1 MFKIQFW
8 LWHHQT
14 WYAILF
20 RELLSAELL
29 QSAAKLARRTLAPSA
44 QVGHFVV
51 SALDTN
57 ILCYCHGV
65 RARVSVCGV
74 CVFWGVC
81 VWVSGSSLLH
91 VPCISVQYQIPS
103 VVPLWVPLPSY
114 PAHPADFTTLGGPSS
129 FRLLL
134 THAAHL
140 IRLGRVSILHCKYLY
155 PT

>member
-1 MFKIQFW
+1 MVCV
-8 LWHHQT
+8 
-14 WYAILF
+14 
-20 RELLSAELL
+20 RVCLSA
-29 QSAAKLARRTLAPSA
+29 
-44 QVGHFVV
+44 
-51 SALDTN
+51 
-57 ILCYCHGV
+57 
-65 RARVSVCGV
+65 V
-74 CVFWGVC
+74 CVCVC
-81 VWVSGSSLLH
+81 ARVSGSSLLH